1 MKNINTIWL
10 QVEPFLEEE
19 EKEDFWAALEE
30 LSKYKES
37 ELADAR
43 SKEDWGTFPVYQDD
57 WYKYYSTPIKGV
69 YYAYISQ
76 GNWGNHYVVLT
87 QNDIKDL
94 EV

>member
-69 YYAYISQ
+69 YYAYISSE
-76 GNWGNHYVVLT
+76 NWGNHYVVFC
-87 QNDIKDL
+87 
-94 EV
+94 